1 MFSKAEILII
11 KRFLFSK
18 KTEGYVSVFSWFSII
33 GIALGVAAIIIVMS
47 VMNGFRSN
55 LTERLIGVNSHLNIY
70 SFNDEI
76 KEEQIEEMKNKLNI
90 KKYKKV
96 FSSIETQGLII
107 KDNTSNGVIIRGY
120 KEINFDHYL
129 YDKIITKK
137 ISSIRFN
144 KIIIGD
150 ALANKLNLK
159 IGDKLKI
166 AVPKTDKSLL
176 GNIPRFKTLIVDGIF
191 DFGMY
196 EYDSNLVF
204 ISIDLARKLLLIENN
219 IFNRVEFYIEN
230 PLLVG
235 IFKDSIDQYIT
246 NNSLDLYSLSWI
258 DRNSSLMNALKV
270 EKNVMFLILT
280 LIIIVASM
288 NIISGLIIF
297 VKEKNKDIGILK
309 TLGFNNFS
317 ILKIFC
323 VIGFVIGLIGSI
335 SGTIIGIMITENL
348 NYIQAILENLLDTQ
362 LFSEEVYFL
371 STLPSDIKYQEVLF
385 VFLISITITILSTIF
400 PAIRASKIDPI
411 DTLKKEKFNT
421 N

>member
-18 KTEGYVSVFSWFSII
+18 KTEGYVSIFSWFSII

-55 LTERLIGVNSHLNIY
+55 LTERLIGINSHLNIY
-70 SFNDEI
+70 SFDGYI
-76 KEEQIEEMKNKLNI
+76 SKKQIEEIKNEINI
-90 KKYKKV
+90 NSYKKI
-96 FSSIETQGLII
+96 FSSVETQGLII
-107 KDNTSNGVIIRGY
+107 KENSSNGVIIRGY
-120 KEINFDHYL
+120 EKINTDHYL

-137 ISSIRFN
+137 ISSIKFD

-159 IGDKLKI
+159 IGDQLKI
-166 AVPKTDKSLL
+166 AIPKTDKSLL
-176 GNIPRFKTLIVDGIF
+176 GNIPRFKTLKIDGIF

-204 ISIDLARKLLLIENN
+204 ISIELARKLLLIENN
-219 IFNRVEFYIEN
+219 IYNRIEFFIDN

-235 IFKDSIDQYIT
+235 GFKNSIDQFIT
-246 NNSLDLYSLSWI
+246 NSNSNFYSLSWM

-309 TLGFNNFS
+309 TLGFSNFS
-317 ILKIFC
+317 ILKIFF
-323 VIGFVIGLIGSI
+323 VIGFVIGLIGTI
-335 SGTIIGIMITENL
+335 SGTVLGIAFTENL
-348 NYIQAILENLLDTQ
+348 NHIQLILENLLDTQ
-362 LFSEEVYFL
+362 LFSEEIYFL
-371 STLPSDIKYQEVLF
+371 STLPSDIKYEEVLF
-385 VFLISITITILSTIF
+385 VFLISLTITILSTIF
-400 PAIRASKIDPI
+400 PAIRASNIDPI
-411 DTLKKEKFNT
+411 NTLKNE
-421 N
+421 

>member
-33 GIALGVAAIIIVMS
+33 GIALGVSAIIIVMS

-70 SFNDEI
+70 SYNDTI
-76 KEEQIEEMKNKLNI
+76 KEEQIEVIKNELSVKN
-90 KKYKKV
+90 YKTV
-96 FSSIETQGLII
+96 YSSVETQGLVI

-120 KEINFDHYL
+120 KDIDSGHYL

-137 ISSIRFN
+137 LSSIKFN

-150 ALANKLNLK
+150 ALANNLNLK
-159 IGDKLKI
+159 IGDQLKI
-166 AVPKTDKSLL
+166 AIPKTDKSLL

-204 ISIDLARKLLLIENN
+204 ISIDLARKLLLMETNN
-219 IFNRVEFYIEN
+219 YNRIEFYIVN
-230 PLLVG
+230 PFLVG
-235 IFKDSIDQYIT
+235 DLKDSIDQYIK
-246 NNSLDLYSLSWI
+246 NNNLDFYSLSWI

-280 LIIIVASM
+280 LIIVVASM

-309 TLGFNNFS
+309 TLGFSNYN
-317 ILKIFC
+317 ILKIFF
-323 VIGFVIGLIGSI
+323 VIGFVIGLIGTI
-335 SGTIIGIMITENL
+335 SGTVLGIIITENL
-348 NYIQAILENLLDTQ
+348 NYIQFLLERLLDTE
-362 LFSEEVYFL
+362 LFSEEIYYL
-371 STLPSDIKYQEVLF
+371 STLPSDIKYEEVLF

-411 DTLKKEKFNT
+411 DTLKNE
-421 N
+421 

>member
-18 KTEGYVSVFSWFSII
+18 KTEGYVSIFSWFSIV
-33 GIALGVAAIIIVMS
+33 GISLGVAAIIIVMS
-47 VMNGFRSN
+47 VMNGFRTN
-55 LTERLIGVNSHLNIY
+55 LTERLIGINSHLNIY
-70 SFNDEI
+70 SFNDLI
-76 KEEQIEEMKNKLNI
+76 KEDQIDKIKNGVNLKNYTKI
-90 KKYKKV
+90 F
-96 FSSIETQGLII
+96 FSVETQGLII
-107 KDNTSNGVIIRGY
+107 KDNTSNGVIIRAY
-120 KEINFDHYL
+120 NKIDYEHYL

-137 ISSIRFN
+137 LSLIEFD
-144 KIIIGD
+144 KIVIGD
-150 ALANKLNLK
+150 ALASRLNLK
-159 IGDKLKI
+159 VGDQLKI
-166 AVPKTDKSLL
+166 AIPKTDKSLL
-176 GNIPRFKTLIVDGIF
+176 GSIPRFKTLIVGGIF

-219 IFNRVEFYIEN
+219 IYNRIEFYIVN
-230 PLLVG
+230 PLLVKD
-235 IFKDSIDQYIT
+235 FKKSVDKYII
-246 NNSLDLYSLSWI
+246 NNNLDFYSLSWM

-309 TLGFNNFS
+309 TLGFSNFS
-317 ILKIFC
+317 ILKVFC
-323 VIGFVIGLIGSI
+323 IIGFVIGLIGTI
-335 SGTIIGIMITENL
+335 AGTILGIVITENL
-348 NYIQAILENLLDTQ
+348 SYIQIILENLLDTK

-371 STLPSDIKYQEVLF
+371 STLPSDIKFKEVLF

-400 PAIRASKIDPI
+400 PAVRASNIDPI
-411 DTLKKEKFNT
+411 NTLKNE
-421 N
+421 

>member
-90 KKYKKV
+90 KNYKKV
-96 FSSIETQGLII
+96 FSSVETQGLVI

-176 GNIPRFKTLIVDGIF
+176 GNIPRFKTLIIDGIF

-204 ISIDLARKLLLIENN
+204 ISIDLARKLILIENN

-235 IFKDSIDQYIT
+235 IFKDSIDQYFT

-400 PAIRASKIDPI
+400 PAIRASNIDPI
-411 DTLKKEKFNT
+411 DTLKNE
-421 N
+421 